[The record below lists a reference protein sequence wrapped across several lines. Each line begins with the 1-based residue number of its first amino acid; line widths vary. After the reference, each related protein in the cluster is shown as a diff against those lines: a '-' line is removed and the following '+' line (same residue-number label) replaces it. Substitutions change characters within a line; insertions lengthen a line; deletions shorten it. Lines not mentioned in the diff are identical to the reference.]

1 MEGGQ
6 NMKRS
11 RNTLLA
17 LACAAT
23 LGAAAAAAQQPQSQA
38 DPNQR
43 QEQEQPRSQGD
54 PQQRQ
59 EQQEQPRTAQQAQ
72 SATLAGCVYRA
83 ADQPTMFA
91 LRSME
96 AGASG
101 ASTRSDEGGQG
112 EIVRGRA
119 GEGTAGAVGTA
130 GTNDEAQKA
139 GMHGWYRLSS
149 DAAENLEQYVG
160 EAVRVTGT
168 VVPGRDEKADVVIH
182 RISPDKVSITALD
195 LRPAPQFRIQTIVS
209 VEGQECDPAQGESQ
223 RQQSPQQQQQQQQPA
238 PQSPEQ
244 QRQ

>member
-1 MEGGQ
+1 MR
-6 NMKRS
+6 RS

-23 LGAAAAAAQQPQSQA
+23 LGTAAVAAQQPQSQA

-54 PQQRQ
+54 PQQQ
-59 EQQEQPRTAQQAQ
+59 QQQQEQPRTAQQAQ

-83 ADQPTMFA
+83 SDQPTMFA

-96 AGASG
+96 ADASG

-119 GEGTAGAVGTA
+119 GEGTAGAVGTTGA
-130 GTNDEAQKA
+130 NETQKA

-168 VVPGRDEKADVVIH
+168 VVPGRDEKGADVVVH

-195 LRPAPQFRIQTIVS
+195 LRPAPQFRIQTIVP

-223 RQQSPQQQQQQQQPA
+223 RQQSPPQQQQQQQQQQQPA